1 MVSGFGEPIF
11 HATEAPRTPPATLSP
26 SMEFASSLQELEMRK
41 PLNGSDPNG
50 GSRAPKSLMT
60 NHLPLSLI
68 ELLRR
73 CSRWSVLG
81 VEYWSGKKASG
92 A

>member
-1 MVSGFGEPIF
+1 MARKRDPKKKPEKAVS
-11 HATEAPRTPPATLSP
+11 
-26 SMEFASSLQELEMRK
+26 K
-41 PLNGSDPNG
+41 GSDPNG

-81 VEYWSGKKASG
+81 VEYWSGKKASS